1 MSVRPV
7 DGKSDSY
14 LGEIWRVVG
23 RSPFDNDLVSVAADL
38 HVTGTLEKD
47 HRAWMF
53 VDGGLV
59 GNCLDVDIENQAAG
73 QIDGLR
79 MHEVA
84 FEEKLDPTAIL
95 GDPDYDTSGV
105 SHAFEELFTATWIF
119 THKRTSLTRQ
129 QSVGIPDHFARRR
142 AW

>member
-1 MSVRPV
+1 VAPDIRHYIDDLKTPDVYERPTLPA

-14 LGEIWRVVG
+14 LGEIWRLVG

-53 VDGGLV
+53 VDGGFV

-95 GDPDYDTSGV
+95 GDPEYDTRGV
-105 SHAFEELFTATWIF
+105 SHALEELFTAT
-119 THKRTSLTRQ
+119 
-129 QSVGIPDHFARRR
+129 
-142 AW
+142 